1 WRYRHW
7 VINALNQDMPFD
19 RFTLEQIAG
28 DLLPNPS
35 VEQRIATGLH
45 RNVLTNREAGVDRAE
60 ARFDQNINRTNTIST
75 VWLGLTTGCA
85 QCHNH
90 KYDPI
95 SQREYYQLFSYVA
108 DIEED
113 DIDAPLPGEV
123 GPYLK
128 ARPEYEAK
136 RAALLAE
143 YDIAPKQALWESKMR
158 QAVENPGVDIEWD
171 FLVTSFRAMN
181 DNATKML
188 FTEPAQRSRRQQER
202 MTAAFLS
209 NPGPQVKKDKAQ
221 DDKLKEVREKL
232 SKLTAELPYYSEAM
246 AVKVDNT
253 AAKPYI
259 AQGGDYRSKGPEV
272 QPGLPAVLTKA
283 VPKDRLE
290 LAKWLTGSE
299 NPLTARVAVNRMWQ
313 EFFGR
318 GLVRTSE
325 DFGTQ
330 GEKATHP
337 ELLDWLASEFRD
349 TGWSMKRMHR
359 LIVSSATYRQSSYVR
374 KEIKDRDPDNSLLSR
389 QIRLRLPAELVR
401 DAALSSS
408 GLLNTAVGGRS
419 IRPPQPA
426 GIAELGYGNNVKWPE
441 SKGPERYR
449 RGLYIHF
456 QRTTPYPQ
464 LMNFDAP
471 DSNVACTRRSRSN
484 TPLQALNL
492 LNDPVF
498 FEAAQGFAIRLLAET
513 TSDRVDHAFLLALGR
528 KPTAKERERL
538 AKYVDDQQT
547 YFQAN
552 PTAAKAL
559 NPTATAAEPAEVAAW
574 VAAGRVLMNLDEFI
588 VRE

>member
-1 WRYRHW
+1 
-7 VINALNQDMPFD
+7 
-19 RFTLEQIAG
+19 
-28 DLLPNPS
+28 
-35 VEQRIATGLH
+35 
-45 RNVLTNREAGVDRAE
+45 
-60 ARFDQNINRTNTIST
+60 
-75 VWLGLTTGCA
+75 
-85 QCHNH
+85 
-90 KYDPI
+90 
-95 SQREYYQLFSYVA
+95 
-108 DIEED
+108 
-113 DIDAPLPGEV
+113 
-123 GPYLK
+123 
-128 ARPEYEAK
+128 
-136 RAALLAE
+136 
-143 YDIAPKQALWESKMR
+143 
-158 QAVENPGVDIEWD
+158 
-171 FLVTSFRAMN
+171 
-181 DNATKML
+181 
-188 FTEPAQRSRRQQER
+188 
-202 MTAAFLS
+202 MTAAFLG

-232 SKLTAELPYYSEAM
+232 SKLTTELPYFSEAM
-246 AVKVDNT
+246 AVKLDKT

-272 QPGLPAVLTKA
+272 EPGLPAVLTKA

-299 NPLTARVAVNRMWQ
+299 NPLTGRVVVNRIWQ

-330 GEKATHP
+330 GEKPTHP
-337 ELLDWLASEFRD
+337 ELLDWMASEFRD

-359 LIVSSATYRQSSYVR
+359 LIVSSATYRQNSYVR
-374 KEIKDRDPDNSLLSR
+374 PEVKERDPDNSLLSR

-408 GLLNTAVGGRS
+408 GLLNTSVGGRS
-419 IRPPQPA
+419 IRPPQPT

-441 SKGPERYR
+441 SKGPDRYR

-498 FEAAQGFAIRLLAET
+498 FEAAQGFAVRLLAET
-513 TSDRVDHAFLLALGR
+513 SSNRVDHAFLLALGR

-559 NPTATAAEPAEVAAW
+559 NPMTTAAEPAEMAAW
-574 VAAGRVLMNLDEFI
+574 VAAGRVLLNLDEFI